1 MNTINNKVLMSGV
14 DYFSVEEL
22 NPYSS
27 ADNQPQP
34 ETAKIEYESLKAV
47 FNNAGIEIVN
57 TPSPE
62 KCQDGVYTANWALCL
77 GGLALMANLPK
88 MRTQESRY
96 AEKAL
101 KNLGY
106 DIKYLPS
113 DIRFSGQ
120 GDALVC
126 GDYIFAGYGYR
137 TDLAAHEYIKKEFH
151 GEVVSLKTVPALGSN
166 NEPIVNKITG
176 WEDSFFYDI
185 DLAVSVIKEDLI
197 AWCPDAFTAESQ
209 KRMRS
214 VPIDKIEVS
223 LEEAIGGFACNL
235 LSTGETVIMSDKAP
249 ELKNSIEKQGL
260 KTVTPLMNELSKGG
274 GYIRCTTL
282 TLSN

>member
-1 MNTINNKVLMSGV
+1 MMVVYLVI
-14 DYFSVEEL
+14 
-22 NPYSS
+22 SS
-27 ADNQPQP
+27 
-34 ETAKIEYESLKAV
+34 Y
-47 FNNAGIEIVN
+47 
-57 TPSPE
+57 
-62 KCQDGVYTANWALCL
+62 
-77 GGLALMANLPK
+77 
-88 MRTQESRY
+88 
-96 AEKAL
+96 
-101 KNLGY
+101 
-106 DIKYLPS
+106 
-113 DIRFSGQ
+113 
-120 GDALVC
+120 
-126 GDYIFAGYGYR
+126 
-137 TDLAAHEYIKKEFH
+137 
-151 GEVVSLKTVPALGSN
+151 ALGLN

-260 KTVTPLMNELSKGG
+260 KTVTQLMNELSKGG